1 MSYWTQTFFTCQ
13 FSWLLVTELFS
24 QCLDFF
30 FINCSFFGFH
40 EINLSWLLKDLLGH
54 FKRLIQVSL
63 DECVSQLLPVGC
75 LENKLLELL
84 FIFIFDSLTT
94 FLLMLFKTLL
104 CLQEG
109 VFDNNFAGL
118 QEIVESHRSILL
130 VLSLSK
136 SFSISDKFFDD
147 FFRWLGFFKFR
158 LLLRFFLR
166 HNYLSKWF

>member
-1 MSYWTQTFFTCQ
+1 
-13 FSWLLVTELFS
+13 
-24 QCLDFF
+24 
-30 FINCSFFGFH
+30 
-40 EINLSWLLKDLLGH
+40 
-54 FKRLIQVSL
+54 
-63 DECVSQLLPVGC
+63 
-75 LENKLLELL
+75 
-84 FIFIFDSLTT
+84 
-94 FLLMLFKTLL
+94 MLFKTLL

-136 SFSISDKFFDD
+136 SFSISDKFLDD

-166 HNYLSKWF
+166 HNYLSK